1 MSSEESADSA
11 LRDAGKNHRDRSLD
25 LGLEA
30 YAGDDVSN
38 ADLLQNLVGRQ
49 VDRFAEGTGEHAG
62 TALMAVELSKGDEL
76 GVQVSMAVETSEMT
90 VYPNVR
96 ERSDDD
102 WVCESYREQRSLGR
116 IKELCPL
123 QIVGVA
129 ERNIMDPDEAEVIA
143 IVDADDTEPFAIN
156 IYHDDQGR
164 TEFFEL

>member
-1 MSSEESADSA
+1 MSEHVSSPEAA
-11 LRDAGKNHRDRSLD
+11 RDARDGSLD
-25 LGLEA
+25 LGLDA
-30 YAGDDVSN
+30 YAADEVPN

-62 TALMAVELSKGDEL
+62 TALMAVELSEGEEL
-76 GVQVSMAVETSEMT
+76 GVQVSMAVDTSEMT
-90 VYPNVR
+90 VYPSVR
-96 ERSDDD
+96 DRGDGD

-116 IKELCPL
+116 IVDLCPL

-129 ERNIMDPDEAEVIA
+129 ERNIMDAENAEVLA
-143 IVDADDTEPFAIN
+143 IVDADGTEPFAVN